1 MSEKKGDI
9 GKLEYL
15 FNTSANLEVYIP
27 TLGRWNRVTCLEFRS
42 FNGKRRIT
50 QQTATKHNEI
60 VDIPYETV
68 DYDGPLYAFGTN
80 ERVEKTNDH
89 KVVESHILNERR
101 KISQKMR

>member
-15 FNTSANLEVYIP
+15 FNTSANLEVYYP

-50 QQTATKHNEI
+50 QQTTTKHNEI
-60 VDIPYETV
+60 VNIPYETV

-80 ERVEKTNDH
+80 EMVEKTNDH

>member
-50 QQTATKHNEI
+50 Q
-60 VDIPYETV
+60 
-68 DYDGPLYAFGTN
+68 
-80 ERVEKTNDH
+80 
-89 KVVESHILNERR
+89 
-101 KISQKMR
+101 